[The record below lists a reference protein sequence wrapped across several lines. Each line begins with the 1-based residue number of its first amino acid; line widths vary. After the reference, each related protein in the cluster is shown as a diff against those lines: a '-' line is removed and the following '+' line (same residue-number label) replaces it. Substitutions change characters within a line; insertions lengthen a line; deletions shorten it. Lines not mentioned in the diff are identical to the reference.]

1 MEQRRAYLRTRIM
14 IMEGHCEVSLRDR
27 STPARVRDSGIDETH
42 YISLDQPSSALGRPT
57 AQVLL
62 IKPKLD

>member
-1 MEQRRAYLRTRIM
+1 MEQRRAYLWTRIM
-14 IMEGHCEVSLRDR
+14 IMEGRCEVSLRDR

-42 YISLDQPSSALGRPT
+42 SISLDQPSSAQGRPT